1 MCDDF
6 YWLNKESRLFLDRGY
21 IEEGKTAEERI
32 REIAIAAELRLGID
46 GFAEKFYNYMAKG
59 FFSLAT
65 PVWCNYG
72 NSRGLPVSCF
82 GSYIS
87 DKMDS
92 ILYKNAEV
100 GMMSKFG
107 GGTSAYFGE
116 LRHRGAPISVGGTSS
131 GSVHFMELFDK
142 VADTVSQGSSRRGS
156 FAAYLPVDHPD
167 IMEFLRIRS
176 DGHPIQNMSFAVT
189 ISDEWMK
196 DMIDG
201 NKEKRK
207 IWARIIEKRFESGY
221 PYVTF
226 IDNINKSN
234 PKVYNDKNLRVK
246 AQNLCVTGDQRV
258 VSNKG
263 LLTAKQLYELG
274 SETPTY
280 RLRRTILREDDL
292 VLFDNN
298 KSVKSTPMLLIEKDA
313 DVYEIE
319 LENGLTHK
327 VTSYHKVKIRTSDT
341 LEVKVTTADV
351 ACSDLSV
358 GDLVAVQ
365 TNKGLFGDKNYEDE
379 AFLLGLYQA
388 DGTQDRDNIMLDIW
402 EQDFD
407 LIPEIEEKFYNLYR
421 KYDGDKFIDFSRM
434 KIKEH
439 NPKFKEVDVGLGSV
453 AKKRMSSPFLKRC
466 LNFAKGSVPDWI
478 WESDEKT
485 HWAYIK
491 GLFLADGTVNITKS
505 RGGPAYLSISNI
517 STSFLKEIQ
526 LLLLNLGLQFSIH
539 KGAKAGMRKLP
550 DGKGGSKY
558 YACKECLRLVCGNKN
573 DILLFEENT
582 GFLSR
587 KNKHIEPRAYRDN
600 TKKFHKIKSIK
611 YVGKE
616 DVYCV
621 TVDSEEHHWICNG
634 IVTHNCN
641 EITLHSDEENSFVC
655 VLSSLNLL
663 HWDEIKNTDAVETL
677 IYFLESVNEEF
688 VQKTSNISFMKHA
701 HNFAKN
707 HRALGLGVLGWHSY
721 LQSKNIAFE
730 SMEAGYENNTI
741 FKTISE
747 RCERAT
753 KDLALLFGE
762 TDLLKGYG
770 VRNTHTMAI
779 APTTSSSFILGQIS
793 PSIEPLNSNY
803 FVKRLAKGNFT
814 YKNPHLKKL
823 LKQKNKDTSEVW
835 KSILIHGG
843 SVQHL
848 EFLSD
853 HEKNVFKTFSEI
865 SQKQVIIQA
874 AQRQKYI
881 DQGQSLNIMIDPT
894 TKAKYVSDLMIF
906 AWEQGIKGLY
916 YQRGANPSQ
925 KLSREILNCVSC
937 EG

>member
-1 MCDDF
+1 MYEDF

-196 DMIDG
+196 DMING

-246 AQNLCVTGDQRV
+246 AQNL
-258 VSNKG
+258 
-263 LLTAKQLYELG
+263 
-274 SETPTY
+274 
-280 RLRRTILREDDL
+280 
-292 VLFDNN
+292 
-298 KSVKSTPMLLIEKDA
+298 
-313 DVYEIE
+313 
-319 LENGLTHK
+319 
-327 VTSYHKVKIRTSDT
+327 
-341 LEVKVTTADV
+341 
-351 ACSDLSV
+351 
-358 GDLVAVQ
+358 
-365 TNKGLFGDKNYEDE
+365 
-379 AFLLGLYQA
+379 
-388 DGTQDRDNIMLDIW
+388 
-402 EQDFD
+402 
-407 LIPEIEEKFYNLYR
+407 
-421 KYDGDKFIDFSRM
+421 
-434 KIKEH
+434 
-439 NPKFKEVDVGLGSV
+439 
-453 AKKRMSSPFLKRC
+453 
-466 LNFAKGSVPDWI
+466 
-478 WESDEKT
+478 
-485 HWAYIK
+485 
-491 GLFLADGTVNITKS
+491 
-505 RGGPAYLSISNI
+505 
-517 STSFLKEIQ
+517 
-526 LLLLNLGLQFSIH
+526 
-539 KGAKAGMRKLP
+539 
-550 DGKGGSKY
+550 
-558 YACKECLRLVCGNKN
+558 
-573 DILLFEENT
+573 
-582 GFLSR
+582 
-587 KNKHIEPRAYRDN
+587 
-600 TKKFHKIKSIK
+600 
-611 YVGKE
+611 
-616 DVYCV
+616 
-621 TVDSEEHHWICNG
+621 
-634 IVTHNCN
+634 CN

-747 RCERAT
+747 RCEKAT

-835 KSILIHGG
+835 KSILTHGG

-848 EFLSD
+848 EFLND